1 MAKVLQKKLFFWTSI
16 RIRIKDHLACVC
28 LCLLSA
34 WQLLR
39 FLITFLFIGGLLA
52 APKTA
57 EVLDLLHSSLN
68 SDAVDDFWIG
78 LDDA

>member
-1 MAKVLQKKLFFWTSI
+1 MFVICMAAVEIFDNFS
-16 RIRIKDHLACVC
+16 
-28 LCLLSA
+28 LL
-34 WQLLR
+34 
-39 FLITFLFIGGLLA
+39 GGLLA

-78 LDDA
+78 LDDV